1 MLVCPKVMLSPF
13 VFFTRRLSAEMV
25 HPKTIKR
32 CLSWTQ
38 MGDTGV
44 LVDFAYPKSLAV
56 DVVCLK
62 KTEYHGIAR
71 NVRIAMLK
79 MLSKP

>member
-1 MLVCPKVMLSPF
+1 
-13 VFFTRRLSAEMV
+13 
-25 HPKTIKR
+25 
-32 CLSWTQ
+32 

-44 LVDFAYPKSLAV
+44 LVVFAYPKSLAV

>member
-1 MLVCPKVMLSPF
+1 MLSPL
-13 VFFTRRLSAEMV
+13 FFLTRRLSAEMV
-25 HPKTIKR
+25 HPK
-32 CLSWTQ
+32 

-44 LVDFAYPKSLAV
+44 LVVFAYPKSLAL
-56 DVVCLK
+56 DVVCLKKRNKIWGCLK

-71 NVRIAMLK
+71 SVRIAMLK